1 MHAGHA
7 QRPVEE
13 ILSTPWPLH
22 LVGVRSAE
30 SLWPHTHTH
39 TSRFEEAVLASWPCN
54 RNVFLDV
61 QGESLCI
68 FGVYFSI

>member
-30 SLWPHTHTH
+30 SLRPHTH
-39 TSRFEEAVLASWPCN
+39 
-54 RNVFLDV
+54 FLTGNAGSSTV
-61 QGESLCI
+61 QPRCIFRCARGESLCI
-68 FGVYFSI
+68 FGIRFTSVG